1 MRPELERLRRIEQ
14 QLLNGP
20 AARPAAEW
28 QLQLLLD
35 PDLQTDAE
43 AQQRLYEGLG
53 AAGRRQLRSELATI
67 HARLY
72 GPTPGAWPQRAVAW
86 LRGALGLN

>member
-14 QLLNGP
+14 QLLGGP
-20 AARPAAEW
+20 AAQPTAEW
-28 QLQLLLD
+28 QLQLILD
-35 PDLQTDAE
+35 PNLQADTE
-43 AQQRLYEGLG
+43 AQQRLYMGLRV
-53 AAGRRQLRSELATI
+53 AGRRQLRGELAAI

-72 GPTPGAWPQRAVAW
+72 GPPPGAWAHRAATW

>member
-1 MRPELERLRRIEQ
+1 MRPELERLLRIEQ

-20 AARPAAEW
+20 AAQPAAEW

-35 PDLQTDAE
+35 PDLQADAM
-43 AQQRLYEGLG
+43 AQQRLYAGLRV
-53 AAGRRQLRSELATI
+53 AGRRQLRGELAAI

-72 GPTPGAWPQRAVAW
+72 GPPPGAWPRRVAAW
-86 LRGALGLN
+86 LRGLAWFN

>member
-1 MRPELERLRRIEQ
+1 MRPELERLLRLEE

-20 AARPAAEW
+20 AAVPATEW

-35 PDLQTDAE
+35 PDLQADAK
-43 AQQRLYEGLG
+43 AQQRLYAGLR
-53 AAGRRQLRSELATI
+53 AAGRRQLRSELAAI

-72 GPTPGAWPQRAVAW
+72 GPPPGAWPHRVASW
-86 LRGALGLN
+86 LRGIMGLN